1 MNNFMT
7 VQDFLCL
14 LSFVSASIRVFLLF
28 APFVE
33 AQYYVFKFSRYI
45 SRRGSYRL
53 AQLSNCAGSSLLY
66 IKCCHVAGYP
76 DHLNLV
82 GLLVTCLITLPIF
95 HLRTH
100 RGTLDFPDQ
109 VNAYLSKELKLGRI
123 AGPLTLCHSRRDS
136 SSPLSISW

>member
-1 MNNFMT
+1 M
-7 VQDFLCL
+7 V
-14 LSFVSASIRVFLLF
+14 
-28 APFVE
+28 
-33 AQYYVFKFSRYI
+33 
-45 SRRGSYRL
+45 
-53 AQLSNCAGSSLLY
+53 
-66 IKCCHVAGYP
+66 GYP

-123 AGPLTLCHSRRDS
+123 ARPFDTVALAQGFAEIPGKNEIQRRGG
-136 SSPLSISW
+136 LSLMRSFRE